1 MTTFQVDKPSF
12 IIGKWTA
19 LCLLN
24 AVLSFVLA
32 LSVISGQETVGII
45 AMAVALVILIAIM
58 SAIEM
63 SLRRHGELTWVQTLT
78 VGAII
83 KCLLQ
88 FTVMLD
94 MLIGV
99 ITVSLVD
106 SVTKL
111 SNVNVLN
118 TSLADNSL
126 LGEALFGLTI
136 GLMTLFDAF
145 LSVFAAL
152 ILGGLAI
159 GVWRLCRPNKTA
171 GANMKAS
178 TPLG

>member
-1 MTTFQVDKPSF
+1 MTSFQVDKPSF

-24 AVLSFVLA
+24 AILSFVLA
-32 LSVISGQETVGII
+32 LSIISGQESVGII
-45 AMAVALVILIAIM
+45 AIAVALVILIAIM

-63 SLRRHGELTWVQTLT
+63 ALRRHGELTWVQTLT
-78 VGAII
+78 VGAMI

-88 FTVMLD
+88 FTFMLD

-99 ITVSLVD
+99 ITVSLAD
-106 SVTKL
+106 WLLKL
-111 SNVNVLN
+111 GNSNVLN
-118 TSLADNSL
+118 GVLADVSSL
-126 LGEALFGLTI
+126 NEILFGLMI

-152 ILGGLAI
+152 ILGGLAV
-159 GVWRLCRPNKTA
+159 GGWRLCKPRTRLA
-171 GANMKAS
+171 
-178 TPLG
+178 TPSQEG